1 MKKKIWLIVIGLA
14 LMLSL
19 SGCASLNRL
28 TKNFSSEVNNGLY
41 RRIRVYNVDGKVI
54 FDQKGKFDIDYKDHD
69 VQYID
74 QKNRKHNIYIGS
86 GTVIVDELNDND

>member
-1 MKKKIWLIVIGLA
+1 MKKKLTMLLASLLLIV
-14 LMLSL
+14 SL
-19 SGCASLNRL
+19 SGCASWNRF
-28 TKNFSSEVNNGLY
+28 TKNVGSDVNNGLP

-74 QKNRKHNIYIGS
+74 QQNRKHNIYIGS
-86 GTVIVDELNDND
+86 GTVIVDELK

>member
-1 MKKKIWLIVIGLA
+1 MKKLSVLFAGLIIV
-14 LMLSL
+14 LSL
-19 SGCASLNRL
+19 SGCASWNRM
-28 TKNFSSEVNNGLY
+28 TKNIGSDMNNGLP

-74 QKNRKHNIYIGS
+74 QQNRKHNIYIGS
-86 GTVIVDELNDND
+86 GTVIVDELK